1 MAELLIV
8 EFDQASAPIGPSFGD
23 IRLALDAHIGYAN
36 FGLWCNPLT
45 SCEAVI
51 AAINAESLN
60 GRNLASIWVAP
71 EKAPPKNGRGCI
83 QYQRTRNAEI
93 S

>member
-45 SCEAVI
+45 ICEAVI
-51 AAINAESLN
+51 AAT
-60 GRNLASIWVAP
+60 LA
-71 EKAPPKNGRGCI
+71 KAPPDRGLTPC
-83 QYQRTRNAEI
+83 R
-93 S
+93 